1 MVHSFESS
9 MKFTQ
14 KLLNAVQT
22 RNTVLCV
29 GLDPDP
35 ARIPEFIRRRH
46 TTTSATVT
54 EFCRLVIE
62 ATRDLVI
69 AYKPNLA
76 FFEAL
81 GSEGI
86 RSFESVVQRI
96 PGDVISIA
104 DAKRGDIGNTASK
117 YAEAYFKTWKCDSVT
132 VSPLMGFETVDAF
145 LTDSS
150 KGIFALTLTSNPG
163 ANDFLMKPFAGFDM
177 MAEFIA
183 YELGKRYTVSTGH
196 PGLVI
201 GATRP
206 DLVQKV
212 IYHFNNATLLI
223 PGVGAQGGD
232 VKDLQDALIEHK
244 GVPIVNVSRA
254 ILYAS
259 ETKTDEDFKKMIR
272 DATQSYID
280 TLGPLTLQTLHNL
293 NIKG

>member
-1 MVHSFESS
+1 
-9 MKFTQ
+9 MKFTE
-14 KLLNAVQT
+14 KLHHAVAT
-22 RNTVLCV
+22 RDTVLCV

-35 ARIPEFIRRRH
+35 TRIPEFIRRRH
-46 TTTSATVT
+46 TTMSATVSD
-54 EFCRLVIE
+54 FCTLVIE

-86 RSFESVVQRI
+86 RSFEQVVQRI
-96 PGDVISIA
+96 PSEVISVA

-117 YAEAYFKTWKCDSVT
+117 YAEAFFRTWKCDSVT
-132 VSPLMGFETVDAF
+132 LSPLMGFETMDAF
-145 LTDSS
+145 LTDKS

-183 YELGKRYTVSTGH
+183 YELAKRNAVTAGH
-196 PGLVI
+196 PGMVI

-206 DLVQKV
+206 DLVEKV
-212 IYHFNNATLLI
+212 IGHYPTGTLLI

-232 VKDLQDALIEHK
+232 VDELEHALEYHK
-244 GVPIVNVSRA
+244 GIPIVNVSRA

-259 ETKTDEDFKKMIR
+259 ETKTDVDFKKMVT
-272 DATQSYID
+272 DTTLGYID
-280 TLGPLTLQTLHNL
+280 KLRPLTQQVLRNCTV
-293 NIKG
+293 

>member
-1 MVHSFESS
+1 
-9 MKFTQ
+9 MKFTEKLQ
-14 KLLNAVQT
+14 KAVQT

-46 TTTSATVT
+46 NTTSAIVT
-54 EFCRLVIE
+54 EFCKLVID
-62 ATRDLVI
+62 ATRDLVV
-69 AYKPNLA
+69 AYKPNMA
-76 FFEAL
+76 FFEVL

-86 RSFESVVQRI
+86 RSFESIVQRI
-96 PGDVISIA
+96 PNDVISIA

-117 YAEAYFKTWKCDSVT
+117 YAEAFFKTWKCDTVT
-132 VSPLMGFETVDAF
+132 VSPLMGFETLDTF
-145 LTDSS
+145 LTDGS

-183 YELGKRYTVSTGH
+183 YELNKRSAISSGH
-196 PGLVI
+196 PGMVV

-212 IYHFNNATLLI
+212 VEHYDSAALLI
-223 PGVGAQGGD
+223 PGVGTQGGD
-232 VKDLQDALIEHK
+232 VEELKDALIDHQ
-244 GVPIVNVSRA
+244 GIPLVNVSRA

-272 DATQSYID
+272 DATLSYIY
-280 TLGPLTLQTLHNL
+280 TLKPLTRQSLGNL
-293 NIKG
+293 GLI

>member
-1 MVHSFESS
+1 
-9 MKFTQ
+9 MKFTE
-14 KLLNAVQT
+14 KLHQAVQS

-54 EFCRLVIE
+54 EFCRLVID
-62 ATRDLVI
+62 ATRDLVV

-76 FFEAL
+76 FYEAL

-86 RSFESVVQRI
+86 RSFESVIQRI
-96 PGDVISIA
+96 PENVVSIA

-117 YAEAYFKTWKCDSVT
+117 YAEAFFKTWKCDSIT
-132 VSPLMGFETVDAF
+132 VSPLMGFETIDAF
-145 LTDSS
+145 LSDSS
-150 KGIFALTLTSNPG
+150 KAIFALTLTSNPG

-177 MAEFIA
+177 MSEFIA
-183 YELGKRYTVSTGH
+183 YELAKRHTVSAGH
-196 PGLVI
+196 PGMVV

-206 DLVQKV
+206 ELVQKV
-212 IYHFNNATLLI
+212 VGHYTNATLLI

-232 VKDLQDALIEHK
+232 VQELQDALASHHGI
-244 GVPIVNVSRA
+244 PLVNVSRA

-259 ETKTDEDFKKMIR
+259 ETKTDDDFKKMIR
-272 DATQSYID
+272 DATLEYIEA
-280 TLGPLTLQTLHNL
+280 LKPLTRQTLHNL
-293 NIKG
+293 NLTA

>member
-1 MVHSFESS
+1 
-9 MKFTQ
+9 MKFTE
-14 KLLNAVQT
+14 KLHKAVQS
-22 RNTVLCV
+22 RNTILCV

-46 TTTSATVT
+46 NTTSATVT

-62 ATRDLVI
+62 ATRDLVV

-86 RSFESVVQRI
+86 RSFESVIQRI
-96 PGDVISIA
+96 PDSVLSIA

-117 YAEAYFKTWKCDSVT
+117 YAEAYFKNWKCDSVT
-132 VSPLMGFETVDAF
+132 VSPLMGFETIDAF

-150 KGIFALTLTSNPG
+150 KGIFVLTLTSNPG
-163 ANDFLMKPFAGFDM
+163 ANDFFMKPFAGFDM

-183 YELGKRYTVSTGH
+183 YELKKRSAISLGH
-196 PGLVI
+196 PGMVI

-212 IYHFNNATLLI
+212 VGHYDSASLLI
-223 PGVGAQGGD
+223 PGVGGQQGNF
-232 VKDLQDALIEHK
+232 VC
-244 GVPIVNVSRA
+244 
-254 ILYAS
+254 
-259 ETKTDEDFKKMIR
+259 IR
-272 DATQSYID
+272 NQ
-280 TLGPLTLQTLHNL
+280 N
-293 NIKG
+293 

>member
-1 MVHSFESS
+1 
-9 MKFTQ
+9 MKFTE
-14 KLLNAVQT
+14 KLHTAVQS
-22 RNTVLCV
+22 RNTILCV

-46 TTTSATVT
+46 NTTSATVT
-54 EFCRLVIE
+54 EFCRLVID
-62 ATRDLVI
+62 ATKDLVI

-81 GSEGI
+81 GYEGV
-86 RSFESVVQRI
+86 RSFESVIQRI
-96 PGDVISIA
+96 PDDVVSIA

-117 YAEAYFKTWKCDSVT
+117 YAEAFFKTWKCDSVT
-132 VSPLMGFETVDAF
+132 VSPLMGFETIDAF

-183 YELGKRYTVSTGH
+183 YELGKRNAISTGH
-196 PGLVI
+196 PGMVI

-206 DLVQKV
+206 ELVQKV
-212 IYHFNNATLLI
+212 TGHYNNATLLI

-232 VKDLQDALIEHK
+232 VGDLRDALVQHNGI
-244 GVPIVNVSRA
+244 PIVNVSRA

-259 ETKTDEDFKKMIR
+259 ETKTDEDLKKMIR
-272 DATQSYID
+272 DATLSYID
-280 TLGPLTLQTLHNL
+280 TLAPLTHQTLQNL
-293 NIKG
+293 NTNS

>member
-1 MVHSFESS
+1 
-9 MKFTQ
+9 MKFTE
-14 KLLNAVQT
+14 KLHHAVKS

-46 TTTSATVT
+46 NTTSAIVT
-54 EFCRLVIE
+54 EFCKLVID
-62 ATRDLVI
+62 ATRDLVV
-69 AYKPNLA
+69 AYKPNMA

-86 RSFESVVQRI
+86 RSFESLVQRI
-96 PGDVISIA
+96 PDDVISIA

-132 VSPLMGFETVDAF
+132 LSPLMGFETLDPF
-145 LTDSS
+145 LTDFT
-150 KGIFALTLTSNPG
+150 KGIFTLTLTSNPG
-163 ANDFLMKPFAGFDM
+163 ANDFLMKPFAGFGM

-183 YELGKRYTVSTGH
+183 HELSKRNGVSSGH
-196 PGLVI
+196 PGMVI

-206 DLVQKV
+206 ELVQKV
-212 IYHFNNATLLI
+212 INHYSDATLLI

-232 VKDLQDALIEHK
+232 VLELQEALSKHH
-244 GVPIVNVSRA
+244 GLPIVNVSRA
-254 ILYAS
+254 ILYAA

-272 DATQSYID
+272 DATLSYID
-280 TLGPLTLQTLHNL
+280 TLKPLTHQSLGNL
-293 NIKG
+293 GLN